1 MVAAVDLCDG
11 LRWMANLSQMA
22 GVEVRLQRLLHMWR
36 RVFLLQVTFVVG
48 EVEILTIWQ
57 HAETTL
63 FFHFY
68 ISREHQMLFSQH
80 G

>member
-22 GVEVRLQRLLHMWR
+22 CEGVQFQWFLHMWR
-36 RVFLLQVTFVVG
+36 QVLLHVTFVVV

-57 HAETTL
+57 HTETRL

-68 ISREHQMLFSQH
+68 ISREHKMLFSQH
-80 G
+80 S